1 MLSYLEYL
9 NLPTKVVMALV
20 GVFLGMQIVGEV
32 LEFKGKVV
40 PECLKIRK
48 YIKRKKDEREAIRQV
63 PETLKEVRELLDHVN
78 KHYSED
84 NIRVRDQWIKTVDEK
99 LEIHDQWKEKF
110 DEKLDRNN
118 QITLDLFIDHKRDKI
133 ISFANRVIDEKS
145 PVTREEYNRIFK
157 LYNEYEDIIKQN
169 GRTNGEVEIAHR
181 IITESYENHM
191 RNHSFVENIR
201 GYDME

>member
-1 MLSYLEYL
+1 MLSYLQYL
-9 NLPTKVVMALV
+9 NLPTKVVMVLV
-20 GVFLGMQIVGEV
+20 GVFLVMQIIGEL
-32 LEFKGKVV
+32 LEFRGKVV
-40 PECLKIRK
+40 PEYFKIRK
-48 YIKRKKDEREAIRQV
+48 YIKRKKDDREAMRQV
-63 PETLKEVRELLDHVN
+63 PETLKEVRELLDNVN

-84 NIRVRDQWIKTVDEK
+84 NIALRDQWIKDVNEK

-118 QITLDLFIDHKRDKI
+118 QITLDLLIDHKRDKI
-133 ISFANRVIDEKS
+133 ISFANRVINEKI

-191 RNHSFVENIR
+191 RNHTFVENIR
-201 GYDME
+201 GYDT

>member
-1 MLSYLEYL
+1 MLSYLQYL
-9 NLPTKVVMALV
+9 NLPTKVAMALV
-20 GVFLGMQIVGEV
+20 GVFFVMQIIGEL
-32 LEFKGKVV
+32 LEFRGKVV
-40 PECLKIRK
+40 PEYFKIRK
-48 YIKRKKDEREAIRQV
+48 YIKRKKDDREAMRQV
-63 PETLKEVRELLDHVN
+63 PETLKEVRELLDNVN

-84 NIRVRDQWIKTVDEK
+84 NIALRDQWIKDVNEK

-118 QITLDLFIDHKRDKI
+118 QITLDLLIDHKRDKI
-133 ISFANRVIDEKS
+133 ISFANRVIDEKI

-191 RNHSFVENIR
+191 RNHTFVENIR
-201 GYDME
+201 GYDT

>member
-1 MLSYLEYL
+1 MLSYLQYL

-20 GVFLGMQIVGEV
+20 GVFFVMQIIGEL
-32 LEFKGKVV
+32 LEFRGKVV
-40 PECLKIRK
+40 PEYFKIRK
-48 YIKRKKDEREAIRQV
+48 YIKRKKDDREAMRQV
-63 PETLKEVRELLDHVN
+63 PKTLKEVRELLDNVN

-84 NIRVRDQWIKTVDEK
+84 NIALRDQWIKDVNEK

-118 QITLDLFIDHKRDKI
+118 QITLDLLIDHKRDKI
-133 ISFANRVIDEKS
+133 ISFANRVIDEKI

-191 RNHSFVENIR
+191 RNHTFVENIR
-201 GYDME
+201 GYDT

>member
-1 MLSYLEYL
+1 MLSYLQYL

-20 GVFLGMQIVGEV
+20 GVFFVMQIIGEL
-32 LEFKGKVV
+32 LEFRGKAV
-40 PECLKIRK
+40 PEYFKIRK
-48 YIKRKKDEREAIRQV
+48 YIKRKKDDREAMRQV
-63 PETLKEVRELLDHVN
+63 PETLKEVRELLDNVN

-84 NIRVRDQWIKTVDEK
+84 NITLRDQWIKDVNEK
-99 LEIHDQWKEKF
+99 LETHDQWKEKF

-118 QITLDLFIDHKRDKI
+118 QITLDLLIDHKRDKI
-133 ISFANRVIDEKS
+133 ISFANRVIDEKI

-191 RNHSFVENIR
+191 RNHTFVENIR
-201 GYDME
+201 GYDT

>member
-1 MLSYLEYL
+1 MLSYLQYL

-20 GVFLGMQIVGEV
+20 VVFFVMQIIGEL
-32 LEFKGKVV
+32 LEFRGKVV
-40 PECLKIRK
+40 PEYFKIRK
-48 YIKRKKDEREAIRQV
+48 YIKRKKDDREAMRQV
-63 PETLKEVRELLDHVN
+63 PETLKEVRELLDNVN

-84 NIRVRDQWIKTVDEK
+84 NITLRDQWIKDVNEK
-99 LEIHDQWKEKF
+99 LENHDQWKEKF

-118 QITLDLFIDHKRDKI
+118 QITLDLLIDHKRDKI
-133 ISFANRVIDEKS
+133 ISFANRVIDEKI

-181 IITESYENHM
+181 IIAESYENHM
-191 RNHSFVENIR
+191 RNHTFVENIR
-201 GYDME
+201 GYDT

>member
-1 MLSYLEYL
+1 MLSYLQYL
-9 NLPTKVVMALV
+9 NLPTKVAMALV
-20 GVFLGMQIVGEV
+20 GVFFVMQIIGEL
-32 LEFKGKVV
+32 LEFRGKVV
-40 PECLKIRK
+40 PEYFKIRK
-48 YIKRKKDEREAIRQV
+48 YIKRKKDDREAMRQV
-63 PETLKEVRELLDHVN
+63 PETLKEVRELLDNVN

-84 NIRVRDQWIKTVDEK
+84 NIALRDQWIKDVNEK
-99 LEIHDQWKEKF
+99 LEIHGQWKEKF

-118 QITLDLFIDHKRDKI
+118 QITLDLLIDHKRDKI
-133 ISFANRVIDEKS
+133 ISFANRVIDEKI

-191 RNHSFVENIR
+191 RNHTFVENIR
-201 GYDME
+201 GYDT

>member
-1 MLSYLEYL
+1 MLSYLQYL
-9 NLPTKVVMALV
+9 NLPTKVVMVLV
-20 GVFLGMQIVGEV
+20 GVFFVMQIIGEL
-32 LEFKGKVV
+32 LEFRGKVV
-40 PECLKIRK
+40 PEYFKIRK
-48 YIKRKKDEREAIRQV
+48 YIKRKKDDREAMRQV
-63 PETLKEVRELLDHVN
+63 PETLKEVRELLDNVN

-84 NIRVRDQWIKTVDEK
+84 NIALRDQWIKDVNEK

-118 QITLDLFIDHKRDKI
+118 QITLDLLIDHKRDKI
-133 ISFANRVIDEKS
+133 ISFANRVIDEKI

-191 RNHSFVENIR
+191 RNHTFVENIR
-201 GYDME
+201 GYDT